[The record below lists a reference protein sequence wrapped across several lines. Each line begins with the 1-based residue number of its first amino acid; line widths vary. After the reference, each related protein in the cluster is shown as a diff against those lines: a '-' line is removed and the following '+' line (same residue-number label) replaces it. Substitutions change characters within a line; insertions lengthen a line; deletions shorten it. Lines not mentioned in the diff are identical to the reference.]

1 MELRF
6 DQIPAW
12 ISLPIVVAAVAALAI
27 FGAWQVRKRHTL
39 DELVQNNEIAGFKF
53 GVIGVL
59 YAVVLGM
66 AVVAVWEDFKDAV
79 SNAETEANLV
89 GDLYRDVKG
98 LEPASSDAMR
108 SALKAYCVSVI
119 QVEWPKMEAGER
131 DPKTQALFEELFT
144 TCLQINPRD
153 DRENIVLAEV
163 FSGLNRLADARRS
176 RISDAHMRMPGLLWF
191 TLIAGGGI
199 TITFTFFFGN
209 RNWRAHCLM
218 TALLSGM
225 IAMML
230 FVIHEVDH
238 PYGGSV
244 RVKPDSIER
253 VLKRIQSL

>member
-1 MELRF
+1 M
-6 DQIPAW
+6 
-12 ISLPIVVAAVAALAI
+12 
-27 FGAWQVRKRHTL
+27 
-39 DELVQNNEIAGFKF
+39 
-53 GVIGVL
+53 
-59 YAVVLGM
+59 
-66 AVVAVWEDFKDAV
+66 DFEHSDK
-79 SNAETEANLV
+79 
-89 GDLYRDVKG
+89 VKG
-98 LEPASSDAMR
+98 LLSRIQAFMDEHVYPNEEDYHDFVTDPANIW
-108 SALKAYCVSVI
+108 K
-119 QVEWPKMEAGER
+119 EWPKMEAGVR
-131 DPKTQALFEELFT
+131 DPKTQALFEKLFT
-144 TCLQINPRD
+144 TCLQISPRD

-191 TLIAGGGI
+191 TLIAGGAI

-238 PYGGSV
+238 PSGGSV

-253 VLKRIQSL
+253 VLERIQSL

>member
-1 MELRF
+1 V
-6 DQIPAW
+6 
-12 ISLPIVVAAVAALAI
+12 SLPVVVASVAAFAI
-27 FGAWQVRKRHTL
+27 FAAWQVRKRHTL
-39 DELVQNNEIAGFKF
+39 EELVQNNEIAGFKF

-79 SNAETEANLV
+79 GNAEIEANLV

-98 LEPASSDAMR
+98 LDPASSDAMR
-108 SALKAYCVSVI
+108 GELKAYCVGVI
-119 QVEWPKMEAGER
+119 DREWPKMEAGQR
-131 DPKTQALFEELFT
+131 DPETQALFERLFT

-153 DRENIVLAEV
+153 DRENIILAEV

-176 RISDAHMRMPGLLWF
+176 RISDAQMRMPGLLWF
-191 TLIAGGGI
+191 TLIAGGAI

-238 PYGGSV
+238 PYGGAVKV
-244 RVKPDSIER
+244 RPESIER
-253 VLKRIQSL
+253 VLERIQTL